1 MQHGVRLVASSV
13 VNLVVSLVVRL
24 VVSLLCLAGAG
35 AAASAAQP
43 LLAEPIRPLPVASGA
58 DPVRA
63 KLGRALFHDLRLSR
77 DNNQSC
83 ASCHQ
88 LAKGGADKLPL
99 SRGPGGLAGARNTPT
114 IYNSTLNFRQSWTGR
129 HSTIDGLLDH
139 AMGSPS
145 GAIGNWELVAS
156 RLTGDPAMGAR
167 FSVVYGNDVSANLIK
182 DALGNYLKSLTTPSR
197 FDRYLRG
204 DKAAISADEQ
214 AGYARFK
221 SYGCVSCHQGINVGG
236 NMYQKFGAMR
246 DMAPGASMA
255 IDPGR
260 FEVTGR
266 EADRHM
272 FRVPGL
278 RNVALTAPYFHNGSV
293 ATLDEA
299 VDAMFKYQLGRS
311 APAADKELI
320 LRFLHTLSGEQIP
333 PPGAQP

>member
-1 MQHGVRLVASSV
+1 MQHGVHSVGHLAARVIVNSVA
-13 VNLVVSLVVRL
+13 
-24 VVSLLCLAGAG
+24 SLLCLAGAG
-35 AAASAAQP
+35 VASAATAAQP
-43 LLAEPIRPLPVASGA
+43 LLAEPIRPLPLASSA
-58 DPVRA
+58 DPARA
-63 KLGRALFHDLRLSR
+63 KLGRALFHDLRFSR

-88 LAKGGADKLPL
+88 LANGGADKLPL
-99 SRGPGGLAGARNTPT
+99 ARGVGTLAGGRNTPT
-114 IYNSTLNFRQSWTGR
+114 IYNSTFNFRQSWTGR
-129 HSTIDGLLDH
+129 HSSIDGLLDH
-139 AMGSPS
+139 AMGRASS
-145 GAIGNWELVAS
+145 SVGNWDLVAS
-156 RLTGDPAMGAR
+156 RLTGDAAIAAR
-167 FSVVYGNDVSANLIK
+167 FNAVYGDDVSASLLK
-182 DALGNYLKSLTTPSR
+182 DALGTYLKSLTTPSR

-204 DKAAISADEQ
+204 DKAAISADEK

-266 EADRHM
+266 EADRHL

-299 VDAMFKYQLGRS
+299 VDAMFKDQLGRS
-311 APAADKELI
+311 APPADKELI